1 METSQ
6 YQIILVNLEPGN
18 GNETR
23 KTGQCVVISPDE
35 MNKFLKTV
43 TVAPL
48 TFDSAGCPT
57 RVKVR
62 YNNKILLAVLD
73 QIDTIEKQTI
83 LKVLGELS
91 ASEIKKIKSVM
102 KEIFID

>member
-1 METSQ
+1 MEISQ
-6 YQIILVNLEPGN
+6 YQIILVDLDNSN
-18 GNETR
+18 GNET
-23 KTGQCVVISPDE
+23 KKSLQCVVISPDE
-35 MNKFLKTV
+35 MNKYLKTV

-48 TFDSAGCPT
+48 TSDSAGCPT
-57 RVKVR
+57 RVKIR

-73 QIDTIEKQTI
+73 QIATIEKQTI

-91 ASEIKKIKSVM
+91 VSEIKKIKSVI